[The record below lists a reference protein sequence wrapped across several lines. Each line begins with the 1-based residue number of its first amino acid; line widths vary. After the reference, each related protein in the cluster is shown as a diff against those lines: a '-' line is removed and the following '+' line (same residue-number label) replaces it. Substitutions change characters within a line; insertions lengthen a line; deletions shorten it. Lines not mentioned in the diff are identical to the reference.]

1 MNGYLLDTHT
11 LIWWVDN
18 SDKLSSKTRNVL
30 SDVENICYFSLA
42 GSWEMAIKS
51 SIGKL
56 KLTTPV
62 RDYVTYHLA
71 LNDFKQ
77 LNITLNH
84 VTKVEKLPW
93 HHRDPFDRLLLAQAI
108 EEKLIIISA
117 DKIFDKYDIE
127 RLW

>member
-1 MNGYLLDTHT
+1 VNRYLLDTHT

-18 SDKLSSKTRNVL
+18 SDKLSSIAREIL
-30 SDVENICYFSLA
+30 SEAENICYFSLA

-56 KLTTPV
+56 KLTIPV
-62 RDYVTYHLA
+62 REYVVQHLS
-71 LNDFKQ
+71 LNNFKQ

-93 HHRDPFDRLLLAQAI
+93 HHRDPFDRLLIAQAI
-108 EEKLIIISA
+108 EEKLVLVSA
-117 DKIFDKYDIE
+117 DTIFDRYDIK

>member
-1 MNGYLLDTHT
+1 VNQYLLDTHT

-18 SDKLSSKTRNVL
+18 SDKISPKVRKILSNAS
-30 SDVENICYFSLA
+30 NICYFSLA
-42 GSWEMAIKS
+42 SSWEMSIKS

-56 KLTTPV
+56 KLSV
-62 RDYVTYHLA
+62 SVCDYVVQHLS

-84 VTKVEKLPW
+84 VTAVESLPW

-108 EEKLIIISA
+108 QEKLVILSA
-117 DKIFDKYDIE
+117 DKMFDRYDIK
-127 RLW
+127 RIW